1 MYMIDKVFRWFFW
14 FVHLV
19 ILMREGYPAKSTAEC
34 TNLSTKKLNNFS
46 VWVKKGGINGFVV
59 SQDRMSADK

>member
-1 MYMIDKVFRWFFW
+1 MYMIDKVFCWFFW

-19 ILMREGYPAKSTAEC
+19 ILTPDGYPAQSTAEC
-34 TNLSTKKLNNFS
+34 TNLSTKKLNNFLIL
-46 VWVKKGGINGFVV
+46 VKKGGVTGFGV

>member
-1 MYMIDKVFRWFFW
+1 MCMINMMFCSVFW

-19 ILMREGYPAKSTAEC
+19 ILTPDGYPAQSTAEC
-34 TNLSTKKLNNFS
+34 TNLSTKKLNNFLTQ
-46 VWVKKGGINGFVV
+46 VKKGGITGFVV